1 MSCRTS
7 SATKKKKLT
16 TCSGW
21 PLKRLRSSGSC
32 VATPTGQV
40 LRWQARIMMQ
50 PVAISGAVEK
60 PISSAPSSA
69 ATTTSRPVLSWP
81 SVCTQM
87 RERRSLS
94 TSVCCVSASPISHG
108 MPAAWIEDS
117 GEAPVPPSWPEIS
130 TWSEFAFATPAA
142 TVPTPTSDTSLT
154 LIRARGLPQRRS

>member
-1 MSCRTS
+1 MISRAS
-7 SATKKKKLT
+7 SATWKKNST

-21 PLKRLRSSGSC
+21 PWKRLRSSGSC
-32 VATPTGQV
+32 VAMPTGHV

-69 ATTTSRPVLSWP
+69 AITTSRPVLSWP

-94 TSVCCVSASPISHG
+94 TSVCCVSARPISHG
-108 MPAAWIEDS
+108 TPADWIEDS
-117 GEAPVPPSWPEIS
+117 GEAPVPPSWPAIS

-142 TVPTPTSDTSLT
+142 TVPTPTSETSFT
-154 LIRARGLPQRRS
+154 EIRARGLPQRRS